1 MCSTCN
7 ISKYEEYEV
16 ENKGRVTK
24 RLKNIIDESGMT
36 CDLNGKNFKIGN
48 FSILRCPIC
57 GRELFENYMKIK
69 T

>member
-7 ISKYEEYEV
+7 YTKYEEFEL
-16 ENKGRVTK
+16 ETKFGKTK
-24 RLKNIIDESGMT
+24 RLRNSHDELDIH

-57 GRELFENYMKIK
+57 GRELFENYMTTRK
-69 T
+69 